1 MGLKFRSRKFG
12 GYLSTELPESSSPI
26 THPSLCYRHDG
37 FTHYLPLV
45 PPCGSCLSNDGTTML
60 YHEARRRTLHVMYRG
75 KHYVV
80 PNDDVSLIDIP
91 AGTYAGYAAFNIFRN
106 FIPLNSFRVLKNTV
120 TVTHCGI
127 RRIFPKGTVVWL
139 TYAYGGNAVNIT
151 FSDIKSGMPQAEP
164 GYSSQKQWWKDG
176 GFGASDNPTIQFR
189 DSFRNIWSDIP
200 FTLEQGVVFA

>member
-12 GYLSTELPESSSPI
+12 GYLLTELPESSNPI
-26 THPSLCYRHDG
+26 THPSLCYRHG
-37 FTHYLPLV
+37 GTTHYLPLV
-45 PPCGSCLSNDGTTML
+45 SPGGSCLSNDGTTML

-106 FIPLNSFRVLKNTV
+106 FIPLNSFRGLKNTV

-127 RRIFPKGTVVWL
+127 RKIFPKGTVVWL

-151 FSDIKSGMPQAEP
+151 FSGIKSGMPQAEP

-200 FTLEQGVVFA
+200 FTLEQGVVFS